1 MAHSI
6 GVIEIT
12 GSERDRLLAL
22 EEGHFCDLKAVE
34 VSPKKLAH
42 TVSAFAN
49 AAGGDLYIGIAETEF
64 FGVTTRQWRGFADQ
78 EAANGHLQSLEAL
91 FPLGAE
97 YSYDF
102 LRAPG
107 SNGIVLHIAV
117 QRTPQ
122 IARAH
127 DKTAYIRR
135 GAQNLPVKGEA
146 ALNRLRLDKGIE
158 SYEKQTVDADLEVVS
173 KADTLSQFVR
183 QVVPALTP
191 RKFLQKQNLVKSE
204 KPVVAAVLLFADEPQ
219 AVLPK
224 HSGVKLYRYRTSG
237 EPSRETLAAIPTS
250 LEGPIYTL
258 IKASVDATV
267 TMVEGIQKLG
277 PSGLEPVKY
286 PIETLHEIVT
296 NAILHRDYSI
306 AADVQ
311 IRVFD
316 NRVEIESPGLLPGHV
331 TPRNVLDEQF
341 ARNGAIVRLINKFPE
356 PPNKDVGEGLNT
368 AFKAMQRL
376 RLKPPVLEET
386 GNSVLVRIKHDPLA
400 SPEESVMDYLHNHE
414 TITNRIARELTG
426 ITSENS
432 MKEVFYRL
440 AKSNLI
446 ERVPGRKGAAAAWQK
461 RKTEEPDAASELAQL
476 L

>member
-1 MAHSI
+1 MKQDSHA
-6 GVIEIT
+6 VDVLEIT
-12 GSERDRLLAL
+12 GVERERLLAL
-22 EEGHFCDLKAVE
+22 EEGHFADLKSAE
-34 VSPKKLAH
+34 VPPKKLAKA
-42 TVSAFAN
+42 VSAFAN
-49 AAGGDLYIGIAETEF
+49 AAGGDLYVGIGEDEF
-64 FGVTTRQWRGFADQ
+64 FGAKVRQWRGFRDQ

-97 YSYDF
+97 YSYEF

-107 SNGIVLHIAV
+107 SPGLVLHVSV

-127 DKTAYIRR
+127 DKKVYVRR
-135 GAQNLPVKGEA
+135 GAQNLEVKGEA

-158 SYEKQTVDADLEVVS
+158 SFEKQTVDVDISVVS
-173 KADTLSQFVR
+173 ESETLEQFVK

-191 RKFLQKQNLVKSE
+191 PKFLRKQSLVKGG

-219 AVLPK
+219 AALPK
-224 HSGVKLYRYRTSG
+224 RSGVKLYRYKTSG
-237 EPSRETLAAIPTS
+237 ATGSRETLVDIPKS
-250 LEGPIYTL
+250 IEGPMYDL
-258 IKASVDATV
+258 IKASVQETV
-267 TMVEGIQKLG
+267 AMVEGIQKLG

-286 PIETLHEIVT
+286 PFETLHEIVT

-306 AADVQ
+306 AADVH

-316 NRVEIESPGLLPGHV
+316 NRVEVESPGLLPGHV
-331 TPRNVLDEQF
+331 TTRNILDEQF
-341 ARNGAIVRLINKFPE
+341 ARNGALVRLIHKFPE

-376 RLKPPVLEET
+376 RLKPPIIEET
-386 GNSVLVRIKHDPLA
+386 ENSVLVRIKHDPLA
-400 SPEESVMDYLHNHE
+400 SPEESVMDYLQNHE
-414 TITNRIARELTG
+414 VITNRIARELTG

-440 AKSNLI
+440 AKSKLI
-446 ERVPGRKGAAAAWQK
+446 ERVPGKTGASAAWQK
-461 RKTEEPDAASELAQL
+461 PAVR
-476 L
+476 